1 MPAMGARLLGMG
13 ERRYGATAIRVA
25 DQQSRAWLV
34 RNRNPYLDE
43 IEAIAAR
50 VGQHGAFMLNLSFE
64 CICTASVGTAPAGQG
79 ARQLRTPER
88 PPDVLAAP
96 EVCPPSGSPLATGCL
111 ALAPGC
117 SIRRAL

>member
-34 RNRNPYLDE
+34 RNRNPYLNE

-50 VGQHGAFMLNLSFE
+50 VGRPGAFMLNLSFE
-64 CICTASVGTAPAGQG
+64 WTCTASVGTHTAGQG
-79 ARQLRTPER
+79 ARILRT
-88 PPDVLAAP
+88 LNW
-96 EVCPPSGSPLATGCL
+96 PLDCL
-111 ALAPGC
+111 WTNVVVARTDSTAG
-117 SIRRAL
+117 A